1 MDNLNTRNLAVVVL
15 NRMCRKEEAEA
26 MLRETRRAD
35 RLDIWS
41 RYLESGEGPKD
52 NRLRMDLALD
62 YARAGLWDD
71 AIALLAGADM
81 ERTDGSTPMVAYI
94 LAWCQASRGDYEAA
108 AATYQKATKAP
119 PQYCFPNLIEE
130 IEILQAA
137 IAADP
142 ADARA
147 PYYLGNLFYDRKRHE
162 EAIELWELSAR
173 LDSSFATVWRNLAFA
188 YFNIRHQKDEARDA
202 FDRAFTAN
210 PQDARVLYERDQL
223 WKRIG
228 ESPETRLREFE
239 RHPDL
244 VNKRDDLA
252 VELATLYNQTGKPD
266 QALNLLTA
274 RKFQPW
280 EGGEGLVLGQ
290 WTRANLMMAKQSL
303 DKGDAAQSLSYIEAA
318 LAPPTNLGEA
328 RHLLANQSEIFYWA
342 GVASNLADAAR
353 ARRWWEKAATARGD
367 FREMSVQSVSEMTYW
382 SAMAL
387 QRLGRQAEA
396 HELLRMIESYSWEL
410 EKQTPKIDYFATS
423 LPAMLLFEED
433 LALRNI
439 VETKFLRAQALLG
452 LDRMSE
458 ARVLLNSVLEM
469 DRNQSRAADLLQ
481 SLTEQSATGPRY

>member
-1 MDNLNTRNLAVVVL
+1 M
-15 NRMCRKEEAEA
+15 
-26 MLRETRRAD
+26 
-35 RLDIWS
+35 
-41 RYLESGEGPKD
+41 
-52 NRLRMDLALD
+52 
-62 YARAGLWDD
+62 
-71 AIALLAGADM
+71 
-81 ERTDGSTPMVAYI
+81 
-94 LAWCQASRGDYEAA
+94 
-108 AATYQKATKAP
+108 
-119 PQYCFPNLIEE
+119 
-130 IEILQAA
+130 
-137 IAADP
+137 
-142 ADARA
+142 
-147 PYYLGNLFYDRKRHE
+147 
-162 EAIELWELSAR
+162 
-173 LDSSFATVWRNLAFA
+173 
-188 YFNIRHQKDEARDA
+188 
-202 FDRAFTAN
+202 
-210 PQDARVLYERDQL
+210 LYERDQL

-266 QALNLLTA
+266 QALKLLTA